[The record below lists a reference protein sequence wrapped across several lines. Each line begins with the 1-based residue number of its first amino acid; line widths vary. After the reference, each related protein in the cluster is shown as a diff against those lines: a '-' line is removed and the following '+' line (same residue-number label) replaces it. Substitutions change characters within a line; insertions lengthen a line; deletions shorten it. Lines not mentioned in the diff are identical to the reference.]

1 MMYLV
6 SVGRDKFYFT
16 AAAWVCTLFFF
27 VPKAKLE
34 LKGKNVDD
42 LSKIFRSTIKTRA
55 RHSTRKKLW
64 GREKKEENLSGV
76 TLVIAV
82 IIKTSALFLRIH
94 VELCEFYVQKGIFW
108 IYIWEVS
115 LFWTVVKAYSQSKN
129 IDYFFQRDR

>member
-1 MMYLV
+1 M
-6 SVGRDKFYFT
+6 
-16 AAAWVCTLFFF
+16 
-27 VPKAKLE
+27 
-34 LKGKNVDD
+34 
-42 LSKIFRSTIKTRA
+42 
-55 RHSTRKKLW
+55 
-64 GREKKEENLSGV
+64 

-94 VELCEFYVQKGIFW
+94 VELCVQKGIFW